1 MATFVHLAPA
11 AHGARIRRSGIK
23 ALGRGRGSGLGNGRG
38 VYLFPVLPS
47 YTLTHQW
54 LRELARRPGSRGL
67 VAVHVRLPDGEPVTV
82 GRYGEWE
89 PAETT
94 AADAVR
100 RIREL
105 GDAALGWEVF
115 LPRAV
120 PRAEVRQVR
129 TVRQVA
135 GWRYFP
141 EAHGVTPC
149 VCAGC
154 VVPGEY
160 GSRRLRERRPHPED
174 GPAPAS
180 GVLLARLE
188 RAEARADTA
197 ALRDTLRWYGLR
209 RRGPVERLAPLAGH
223 PDPRVRQG
231 LARAVARWST
241 PGADEL
247 LRRLAGDAVSDVRRT
262 VAEAVAYRRTESC
275 AALLTALGR
284 DPSPAVRDAAV
295 EGLVACATPEARAVL
310 ALLADD
316 PDPSVRTTVAL
327 LAEE

>member
-23 ALGRGRGSGLGNGRG
+23 ALGRGRGSGLGDGRG
-38 VYLFPVLPS
+38 VYLFPVLSS

-54 LRELARRPGSRGL
+54 LRELARRPGPRGL

-82 GRYGEWE
+82 GRYAQRE

-94 AADAVR
+94 AAEAVR

-105 GDAALGWEVF
+105 GDGALGWEVF

-120 PRAEVRQVR
+120 ARAEVRQVR
-129 TVRQVA
+129 AVRQVA

-141 EAHGVTPC
+141 GAHGVTPC

-180 GVLLARLE
+180 RVLLARIAG
-188 RAEARADTA
+188 AEARGDTA
-197 ALRDTLRWYGLR
+197 ALREALRWFRLR
-209 RRGPVERLAPLAGH
+209 RRGPVERLASLAGH
-223 PDPRVRQG
+223 PDTGVRQG
-231 LARAVARWST
+231 LARAVARWTT
-241 PGADEL
+241 PGTDEL
-247 LRRLAGDAVSDVRRT
+247 LRELAGDAVTDVRQT
-262 VAEAVAYRRTESC
+262 VAEAVAHRRTEAA
-275 AALLTALGR
+275 AALIAGLGR

-295 EGLVACATPEARAVL
+295 EGLVAWGTPETEAVL

-327 LAEE
+327 LTEE